1 MSFVRKRDRQTDRQR
16 QRKRQTER
24 DRGTDRQTERQTE
37 RERRETERDRERE
50 TETQRE
56 WETERETE
64 TERMPLGE
72 IENSGLFPFFLILF
86 HEHQWGDLHVYKAL
100 FSNLTGSFVLTVR
113 RVICRG
119 LHWNTERSISVHRS
133 YTGQL
138 ELVFSRTIL
147 RMRKSLE
154 SKQFLPHYPVGL
166 ATPRSVQQQPTCA
179 IAEGIFLLPGRVH
192 RSGRVACNTYVD
204 GRKLTLWC

>member
-1 MSFVRKRDRQTDRQR
+1 MSF
-16 QRKRQTER
+16 
-24 DRGTDRQTERQTE
+24 
-37 RERRETERDRERE
+37 
-50 TETQRE
+50 
-56 WETERETE
+56 
-64 TERMPLGE
+64 GE

-100 FSNLTGSFVLTVR
+100 FSNLTGRFALTVR

-119 LHWNTERSISVHRS
+119 LHWNTERYISVHRS
-133 YTGQL
+133 CTGQL

-166 ATPRSVQQQPTCA
+166 ATPRLGNSALVLSWKASFYFRGVCTEVVVWRVTRMWA
-179 IAEGIFLLPGRVH
+179 AE
-192 RSGRVACNTYVD
+192 S
-204 GRKLTLWC
+204 